1 MGGNFLNLFVAL
13 LCGAAFMY
21 QVDLFC
27 DYLMVPK
34 EVRPWGG
41 VPAFVVGGGA
51 SFAFMLVN
59 FYLFMRS

>member
-1 MGGNFLNLFVAL
+1 MNLFVAL

-27 DYLMVPK
+27 DYLMIPK
-34 EVRPWGG
+34 EHRPWGG
-41 VPAFVVGGGA
+41 VPMFVVGGGL

>member
-1 MGGNFLNLFVAL
+1 MGGNFLNLLVAL

-27 DYLMVPK
+27 DYLMISK
-34 EVRPWGG
+34 EHRPWGG
-41 VPAFVVGGGA
+41 ATAFVVGGGL